1 MNLRIRGED
10 TLCVYSNTTTPGKR
24 TENHEHGT
32 GSRIGLVIP
41 GKEVNRRSAHTAPY
55 RRTEPE
61 ATACVTV
68 WKHTKSLKWGFK
80 KNSKHSGEPSG
91 LRRLSTARKPHAT
104 QEDGRE
110 GRKTLGRPEEQTA
123 PRGHPPAGRPASRS
137 ARGPGARGGGRGAAG
152 NTRSATPGSR
162 RQQHPDRA
170 AGNTR
175 IAPPAW
181 VLHRAGLCP
190 VRRVQKAPRRGD
202 VQEAC

>member
-24 TENHEHGT
+24 TENHEHVT
-32 GSRIGLVIP
+32 GSRIGLAIS

-61 ATACVTV
+61 AAACVTV

-123 PRGHPPAGRPASRS
+123 PRGHPPAGRPASLS

-152 NTRSATPGSR
+152 NTWPATPGSR
-162 RQQHPDRA
+162 R
-170 AGNTR
+170 
-175 IAPPAW
+175 
-181 VLHRAGLCP
+181 
-190 VRRVQKAPRRGD
+190 RRGFCTGQGC
-202 VQEAC
+202 VQFAGCRRLPAEGMSRRHVE

>member
-24 TENHEHGT
+24 TENHEHVT
-32 GSRIGLVIP
+32 GSRIGLAIS

-61 ATACVTV
+61 AAACVTV

-110 GRKTLGRPEEQTA
+110 GRKTLGRP
-123 PRGHPPAGRPASRS
+123 
-137 ARGPGARGGGRGAAG
+137 RGANGAERPPTCG
-152 NTRSATPGSR
+152 TSCLAQREGPRCKGR
-162 RQQHPDRA
+162 RPRRCREHM

-175 IAPPAW
+175 IAPPATPGSRRW
-181 VLHRAGLCP
+181 RGFCTGQGCVQFAGC
-190 VRRVQKAPRRGD
+190 RRLPAEGMSRRH
-202 VQEAC
+202 VE

>member
-24 TENHEHGT
+24 TENDEHVT
-32 GSRIGLVIP
+32 GSRIGLAIP

-61 ATACVTV
+61 AAACVTV

-91 LRRLSTARKPHAT
+91 LRRQHSPETPRYPGRRTRGTENARTPRGANGAERPPT
-104 QEDGRE
+104 CGTSCLAQRE
-110 GRKTLGRPEEQTA
+110 GPRCKGRR
-123 PRGHPPAGRPASRS
+123 PRRCREHM
-137 ARGPGARGGGRGAAG
+137 
-152 NTRSATPGSR
+152 
-162 RQQHPDRA
+162 

-202 VQEAC
+202 VQAAR